1 MFSIV
6 FSCSFERSEPIDC
19 HMSFSAMK
27 TLIDSNI
34 SQSTPYCAFV
44 VEYSNTT
51 KITRAFLVFSQEHR
65 PAIQAVASALAACP
79 LNVSSQQLHAFEIDD
94 DTYQIAIPSSFYPQ
108 EHTMCNG
115 THSASVVLAYD
126 NG

>member
-6 FSCSFERSEPIDC
+6 LSCSFERAEPIDC

-34 SQSTPYCAFV
+34 SQSTPYHAFV

-51 KITRAFLVFSQEHR
+51 KITRAFLIFSQEHR

-79 LNVSSQQLHAFEIDD
+79 LNVSSQ
-94 DTYQIAIPSSFYPQ
+94 
-108 EHTMCNG
+108 
-115 THSASVVLAYD
+115 
-126 NG
+126 